1 MLKKKAAGV
10 KVLDFLI
17 LHECKKNMK
26 NFNME
31 VTVRNSNKNESEM
44 VRDPKIELYSNEHVN
59 KFFLCINLS

>member
-1 MLKKKAAGV
+1 
-10 KVLDFLI
+10 
-17 LHECKKNMK
+17 MK

-31 VTVRNSNKNESEM
+31 VPVRNSNKNESEM